1 MAVAEA
7 RAEAE
12 ADATEG
18 ETDAERKTRIDVA
31 VTMAEA
37 TCLTIGTGKY
47 AEIQMEV
54 ENRYTIQGGVA
65 IGNDAVLQAEVVK
78 EGDNLVPYAPD
89 NSIAIGT
96 DATVEAKGEDGIA
109 IGRKA
114 SVTGAGG
121 IAIGA
126 EVEAGENA
134 TVIDTDAHSVEI
146 GGVDINAVHTTL
158 TDADTAL
165 GVRIGAN
172 TAGIARNADDIET
185 NRSGIAMS
193 VALAHLP
200 TIKGGGWGIAAGTF
214 DSETAIAVG
223 AHFEVQRNAFIKIG
237 GASSGGETSFGV
249 GFGKGW

>member
-1 MAVAEA
+1 MES
-7 RAEAE
+7 
-12 ADATEG
+12 
-18 ETDAERKTRIDVA
+18 RIQKSRHR
-31 VTMAEA
+31 
-37 TCLTIGTGKY
+37 G
-47 AEIQMEV
+47 
-54 ENRYTIQGGVA
+54 R
-65 IGNDAVLQAEVVK
+65 
-78 EGDNLVPYAPD
+78 
-89 NSIAIGT
+89 
-96 DATVEAKGEDGIA
+96 
-109 IGRKA
+109 GRKA

-134 TVIDTDAHSVEI
+134 IVIGTDAHSVEI

-165 GVRIGAN
+165 GVRIGANTAGIARNADDIGAN

-223 AHFEVQRNAFIKIG
+223 AHFEVQQNAFIKIG